1 MTRFLVVG
9 PLAREAKR
17 LALQQVL
24 QAIHST
30 ISDPI
35 QQVRMEY
42 RWFLRAQ
49 IIVFVNICLY
59 VYMGFISQ
67 VEILQWIFSRERC
80 TDDASAVFALECAL
94 DILRTHFFQG
104 SVQPNLKRQH
114 PESSGDGSGGMVTL
128 AMSTYSHLTEVN
140 FATYMALS

>member
-1 MTRFLVVG
+1 MYVRG
-9 PLAREAKR
+9 
-17 LALQQVL
+17 
-24 QAIHST
+24 IH
-30 ISDPI
+30 
-35 QQVRMEY
+35 
-42 RWFLRAQ
+42 
-49 IIVFVNICLY
+49 
-59 VYMGFISQ
+59 SQ